1 MGEQVERSSSLLS
14 DESFSRLSPN
24 REGAPSGHF
33 TGGQSSGP
41 AHHHAATS
49 SSSPFRYTSGS
60 PSRSNPSSNSPQRLQ
75 QLVTSQQVSI
85 VPMPSRKSF
94 TIHCYRI
101 IAFTPQKRVNSLE
114 QENKELEKQLEESV
128 QLNEQMGEQVC

>member
-14 DESFSRLSPN
+14 DESFSRLSPT

-33 TGGQSSGP
+33 TRGQASGP
-41 AHHHAATS
+41 AHNAATS

-94 TIHCYRI
+94 TIHWYRI
-101 IAFTPQKRVNSLE
+101 IAFSSQKRVHSLE